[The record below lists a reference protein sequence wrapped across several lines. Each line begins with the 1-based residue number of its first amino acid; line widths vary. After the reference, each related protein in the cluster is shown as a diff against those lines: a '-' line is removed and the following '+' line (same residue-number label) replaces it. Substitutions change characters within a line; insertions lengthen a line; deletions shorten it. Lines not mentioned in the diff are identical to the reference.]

1 MGNTLD
7 NPITEKESDFYQSAA
22 TGLAAG
28 ATGMQGWRLEMEDA
42 HVAIDIPD
50 APGHMFLA
58 VFDGHAGAGAA
69 KYAAREIIGH
79 LKATEEWVRYVAG
92 GYSDPHLLGEA
103 MSVAFVNLDQ
113 YMRAHQETTN
123 GQDSSGCTS
132 VTAVI
137 TPTHIVCANAG
148 DSRCVMGTNST
159 TKELSF
165 DHKPYNQMEKERI
178 EKAGGFV
185 QWNRVDGDLAVSRA
199 LGDFGYKSATLEPKH
214 QKVSPHPDIEVH
226 ERTPEDDVLILACD
240 GLWDVMASNEAVN
253 TAREIFR
260 SGESNP
266 LLVAEE
272 MIDLALDKG
281 SKDNISCIIVTLPG
295 ASIGTGEG
303 VTGRRRARHN
313 AHRGDRYPGSPE
325 SNNALQYDGSPSSP
339 SSKDD
344 H

>member
-7 NPITEKESDFYQSAA
+7 NPITDKESHTYESAA
-22 TGLAAG
+22 TGLLAG

-42 HVAIDIPD
+42 HVAIDISD

-79 LKATEEWVRYVAG
+79 LKATEEWTRYCAG
-92 GYSDPHLLGEA
+92 GFTDPHLLGEA
-103 MSVAFVNLDQ
+103 MASAFVNLDQ

-148 DSRCVMGTNST
+148 DSRCVMGTAGT

-165 DHKPYNQMEKERI
+165 DHKPYNQTEKDRI

-199 LGDFGYKSATLEPKH
+199 LGDFGYKNQTLEPKH
-214 QKVSPHPDIEVH
+214 QKISPHPDIEVH
-226 ERTPEDDVLILACD
+226 ERTPQDDVLILACD
-240 GLWDVMASNEAVN
+240 GLWDVMSSTEAVN
-253 TAREIFR
+253 TVREIYR
-260 SGESNP
+260 SGESNS
-266 LLVAEE
+266 LLIAEE
-272 MIDLALDKG
+272 MIDLALEKG
-281 SKDNISCIIVTLPG
+281 SKDNISAVIVKLPG
-295 ASIGTGEG
+295 AQIGTGEG
-303 VTGRRRARHN
+303 VAGRRRARQS
-313 AHRGDRYPGSPE
+313 AHRPDSYPNSPE
-325 SNNALQYDGSPSSP
+325 GKSAYVPGPVESVNEDST
-339 SSKDD
+339 
-344 H
+344 